1 MPQQSTDG
9 RNRRQIRNFLLK
21 PRVQY
26 RYGLYFFGVAGIAA
40 ALTQLL
46 LIYAFQQIMGQAMLH
61 TSIDPLELAAAV
73 GQPLRSLG
81 VRMALL
87 FPLLAVACGVFA
99 IWLTHRFV
107 GPQVAIQ
114 RHIDQLKTGD
124 YTQTCTLR
132 DGDELKGVAKGLN
145 ELTEALRQAD
155 RRHGVAA

>member
-1 MPQQSTDG
+1 MPRSTAG
-9 RNRRQIRNFLLK
+9 RDRRRVRNFLIT

-46 LIYAFQQIMGQAMLH
+46 LIYAFQRIMGQAMLH

-81 VRMALL
+81 IWMALL
-87 FPLLAVACGVFA
+87 FPLLAVVCGAFA

-114 RHIDQLKTGD
+114 RHIERLKAGD
-124 YTQTCTLR
+124 YTHTCSLR
-132 DGDELKGVAKGLN
+132 THDELKGVARALN
-145 ELTEALRQAD
+145 ELTEALRQED
-155 RRHGVAA
+155 GRHGIAA